1 MQVTLLP
8 EDFVA
13 TERTKTGGISRKP
26 TLEGE
31 KRRLH
36 KATKDIESLFLYQ
49 MLQAMRKTI
58 PKSSLGE
65 GAGLSSG
72 LGKDI
77 YTQMFDQELASKM
90 AGRNERSLSNLLYE
104 SMVKLVEAQFNDKP
118 SDEKSINEI
127 IPQNNFIKIK
137 SEKEA
142 SPMELNPRDSRGHEI
157 KVDREAIGNTINR
170 ISQKYNLKPE
180 LIHAVVKA
188 ESNFNPEAVSKAG
201 AKGLMQLVDTTA
213 ADMGVKNVFDPEE
226 NIEGGAKYLRKLLDD
241 FGDLKLALA
250 AYNAGP
256 GTVARYGG
264 VPPYRETQDYVKN
277 ILAQVSDAKP
287 EAE

>member
-1 MQVTLLP
+1 MKVTLLP
-8 EDFVA
+8 DDFVA
-13 TERTKTGGISRKP
+13 NERTKSGAISTKP

-31 KRRLH
+31 KRRLR

-49 MLQAMRKTI
+49 MLQSMRKTI
-58 PKSSLGE
+58 PESSLGE
-65 GAGLSSG
+65 GGGLSSG

-90 AGRNERSLSNLLYE
+90 AGRNERSLSDMLYN

-118 SDEKSINEI
+118 SDEKSINEML
-127 IPQNNFIKIK
+127 PQNNFIKIK
-137 SEKEA
+137 RENESGAIK
-142 SPMELNPRDSRGHEI
+142 LNPRDSRGHEV
-157 KVDREAIGNTINR
+157 KFDREAIGKTIKK
-170 ISQKYNLKPE
+170 ISEKYNLNPE
-180 LIHAVVKA
+180 LIHAMVKA
-188 ESNFNPEAVSKAG
+188 ESNFNPDAVSKAG

-213 ADMGVKNVFDPEE
+213 TDMGVNDVFDPEE

-256 GTVARYGG
+256 GTVTRYGG

-277 ILAQVSDAKP
+277 ILAQVSDAEP